1 MARLGTGLAIFALCF
16 ALCNCKVNVIQSLDG
31 TWVGRETDYFD
42 PTLLEY
48 ENVNLVF
55 DGVDTFADIVLNN
68 VTVGSTTNMFVR
80 YVFDVKDI
88 LKAEGNNTIVLK
100 FINAPEVGLK
110 RNEEQLKKYRIPW
123 ECPPD
128 AYRGVCHINMIR
140 KMQASFA
147 WDWGVAL
154 PSMGIWKPVYIE
166 AFDETVI
173 RHLVPRVSKSEDE
186 SKYLITINTYF
197 APNQRNTVSGTLNA
211 KIYLDNNEEVWND
224 FDIFEK
230 SSGDE
235 DIVSSVTLSIDA
247 ALVQLWWPNGYGEQ
261 PLYELA
267 VSFTDGE
274 NGATISKKVNIGFRF
289 VELVEESLEKGQ
301 TFYFK
306 VNGEPIFV
314 KGSNEIPINILPE
327 LGQDRQT
334 IRYLLQSAKEVNM
347 NMLRV
352 WGGGVYESDYFY
364 EIADQL
370 GIMIWQDFMF
380 ACSLY
385 PANELFLADVVAEV
399 DHNIKRLY
407 HHPSIV
413 VYSGNN
419 ENEGV
424 LSDNWYSTADN
435 YDQYK
440 ADYVAL
446 YIETVRAQFERISG
460 GEGVFISSSPSNA
473 KLTENEGWV
482 GQSPSNQYWGDVH
495 FYNYVLDSWNS
506 NSYPIPRFCSE
517 YGYQSF
523 PLEDSWMTATNI
535 TADLKLTSEFMDWR
549 QHHPLGNE
557 EIALLIS
564 ENLQLPD
571 SESEHFSSAF
581 FYLSQIYSAQAIR
594 VETEHYRRYRSYLTE
609 EGNGYTMGALYWQLN
624 DVWWLA
630 CTMEYSCD
638 PPKAFEMPLFH
649 RRDLHETEERS
660 DDPFCNPEN
669 PVKITFE
676 EITSAAY
683 KIRSGI
689 KNTPCEVSFK
699 ERGARYA
706 LLKLSDEEK
715 SRGVIAASLGNHAQ
729 AVCYHGHQL
738 GIPVTGTIALEIL
751 EQVPDIDA
759 IVVPTGGG
767 GLLAGVSVAVKM
779 LNPSV
784 KVIGVE
790 SERCASYSQAM
801 ANGGPTFTPIEGTL
815 ADGLAVPEVGYNAWE
830 TSRNLLDK
838 LVVVKEEYIA
848 LAILRFIENEKCVV
862 EGAGAC
868 GLVLILSGGN
878 IDTTI
883 LGRCL
888 ERGLAAD
895 GRLVKCRVTVSDR
908 PGGIC
913 ELCKMVS
920 SIGVSIKDIVHER
933 AWVAS
938 DVFSVEVIVVCETR
952 DYTHMPALTV
962 GLFFVGIGFML
973 LYYRYFHVRRL
984 MEKPTAKLGPPGGGV
999 FNCRFA
1005 GYAGSNG
1012 SAPNRKK
1019 KKPTTFVPPPS
1030 NGAPPPL
1037 GPVAVPFWRRP
1048 LPSSS
1053 ENEGSSVGSRVN
1065 IHQKLQEKK
1074 QKQLAELKI
1083 IEEEIKQGKLVGP
1096 ESADFDD
1103 RQPIPRV
1110 KKHVEPQLLSLA
1122 SLNNLVSYGVNLN
1135 RRPAPRAPRN
1145 RYVVPSSD
1153 SIPTQLSARR
1163 TPELLL
1169 TPRYLYCDCDGVSG
1183 LALTA
1188 QMPAELAEI
1197 GAVTNG
1203 TAHHSVGSD
1212 LESQISL
1219 PRSYTLPR
1227 EFKYYRRQRMG
1238 RPIQP
1243 VASTNSS
1250 DGDVDSGD
1258 DESDSNPPPPALVR
1272 PLRRA
1277 YRHETQL

>member
-16 ALCNCKVNVIQSLDG
+16 ALCHCKVNVIQSLDG
-31 TWVGRETDYFD
+31 TWVGRETDYWYEFPTTVPGGVYSDLMDLEIIDDVFFGFNDNVTSWVGTINWTYALNFTID

-306 VNGEPIFV
+306 VNGVPIFV

-624 DVWWLA
+624 DVWVAPTWSSIDYTGRWKMLHYFAKSFFANVIVTGHKNLEEQILLYTVNDQLSPIEDVSVLVQIFNYDSPEFRPVHEYRLA
-630 CTMEYSCD
+630 TSLEAGSSQLI
-638 PPKAFEMPLFH
+638 ETI
-649 RRDLHETEERS
+649 ETEDVLQEVGCELTTCFFYFVVQKNASLTYSTAISPENYVFPAKLKNSELSSPDVEIVSVSQTGTKTYEITVRS
-660 DDPFCNPEN
+660 DNIALFVWLDAHAIMGRFSEN
-669 PVKITFE
+669 GFLQVEATR
-676 EITSAAY
+676 T
-683 KIRSGI
+683 
-689 KNTPCEVSFK
+689 VSFHSDQDTNV
-699 ERGARYA
+699 EELQAA
-706 LLKLSDEEK
+706 ITVTHLKH
-715 SRGVIAASLGNHAQ
+715 SRWA
-729 AVCYHGHQL
+729 
-738 GIPVTGTIALEIL
+738 
-751 EQVPDIDA
+751 
-759 IVVPTGGG
+759 
-767 GLLAGVSVAVKM
+767 
-779 LNPSV
+779 
-784 KVIGVE
+784 
-790 SERCASYSQAM
+790 
-801 ANGGPTFTPIEGTL
+801 
-815 ADGLAVPEVGYNAWE
+815 
-830 TSRNLLDK
+830 
-838 LVVVKEEYIA
+838 
-848 LAILRFIENEKCVV
+848 
-862 EGAGAC
+862 
-868 GLVLILSGGN
+868 
-878 IDTTI
+878 
-883 LGRCL
+883 
-888 ERGLAAD
+888 
-895 GRLVKCRVTVSDR
+895 
-908 PGGIC
+908 
-913 ELCKMVS
+913 
-920 SIGVSIKDIVHER
+920 
-933 AWVAS
+933 
-938 DVFSVEVIVVCETR
+938 
-952 DYTHMPALTV
+952 
-962 GLFFVGIGFML
+962 
-973 LYYRYFHVRRL
+973 
-984 MEKPTAKLGPPGGGV
+984 
-999 FNCRFA
+999 
-1005 GYAGSNG
+1005 
-1012 SAPNRKK
+1012 
-1019 KKPTTFVPPPS
+1019 
-1030 NGAPPPL
+1030 
-1037 GPVAVPFWRRP
+1037 
-1048 LPSSS
+1048 
-1053 ENEGSSVGSRVN
+1053 
-1065 IHQKLQEKK
+1065 
-1074 QKQLAELKI
+1074 
-1083 IEEEIKQGKLVGP
+1083 
-1096 ESADFDD
+1096 
-1103 RQPIPRV
+1103 
-1110 KKHVEPQLLSLA
+1110 
-1122 SLNNLVSYGVNLN
+1122 
-1135 RRPAPRAPRN
+1135 
-1145 RYVVPSSD
+1145 
-1153 SIPTQLSARR
+1153 
-1163 TPELLL
+1163 
-1169 TPRYLYCDCDGVSG
+1169 
-1183 LALTA
+1183 
-1188 QMPAELAEI
+1188 
-1197 GAVTNG
+1197 
-1203 TAHHSVGSD
+1203 
-1212 LESQISL
+1212 
-1219 PRSYTLPR
+1219 
-1227 EFKYYRRQRMG
+1227 
-1238 RPIQP
+1238 
-1243 VASTNSS
+1243 
-1250 DGDVDSGD
+1250 
-1258 DESDSNPPPPALVR
+1258 
-1272 PLRRA
+1272 
-1277 YRHETQL
+1277 

>member
-1 MARLGTGLAIFALCF
+1 MFSNKKQTLRNNRVTKYPTCSIGLSGSRSNNMARLGTGLAIFALCF

-31 TWVGRETDYFD
+31 TWVGRETDYWYEF
-42 PTLLEY
+42 PTTVPGGVYSDLMDLEIIDD
-48 ENVNLVF
+48 VF
-55 DGVDTFADIVLNN
+55 FGFNDN
-68 VTVGSTTNMFVR
+68 
-80 YVFDVKDI
+80 
-88 LKAEGNNTIVLK
+88 
-100 FINAPEVGLK
+100 
-110 RNEEQLKKYRIPW
+110 
-123 ECPPD
+123 
-128 AYRGVCHINMIR
+128 
-140 KMQASFA
+140 
-147 WDWGVAL
+147 
-154 PSMGIWKPVYIE
+154 

-557 EIALLIS
+557 EIELLIS

-624 DVWWLA
+624 DVWSFFANVIVTGHKNLEEQILLYTVNDQLSPIEDVSVLVQIFNYDSPEFRPVHEYRLA
-630 CTMEYSCD
+630 TSLEAGSSQLI
-638 PPKAFEMPLFH
+638 ETI
-649 RRDLHETEERS
+649 ETEDVLQEVGCELTTCFFYFVVQKNASLTYSTAISPENYVFPAKLKNSELSSPDVEIVSVSQTGTKTYEITVRS
-660 DDPFCNPEN
+660 DNIALFVWLDTHAIMGRFSEN
-669 PVKITFE
+669 GFLQVEATR
-676 EITSAAY
+676 T
-683 KIRSGI
+683 
-689 KNTPCEVSFK
+689 VSFHSDQDTNV
-699 ERGARYA
+699 EELQAA
-706 LLKLSDEEK
+706 ITVTHLKH
-715 SRGVIAASLGNHAQ
+715 SRWA
-729 AVCYHGHQL
+729 
-738 GIPVTGTIALEIL
+738 
-751 EQVPDIDA
+751 
-759 IVVPTGGG
+759 
-767 GLLAGVSVAVKM
+767 
-779 LNPSV
+779 
-784 KVIGVE
+784 
-790 SERCASYSQAM
+790 
-801 ANGGPTFTPIEGTL
+801 
-815 ADGLAVPEVGYNAWE
+815 
-830 TSRNLLDK
+830 
-838 LVVVKEEYIA
+838 
-848 LAILRFIENEKCVV
+848 
-862 EGAGAC
+862 
-868 GLVLILSGGN
+868 
-878 IDTTI
+878 
-883 LGRCL
+883 
-888 ERGLAAD
+888 
-895 GRLVKCRVTVSDR
+895 
-908 PGGIC
+908 
-913 ELCKMVS
+913 
-920 SIGVSIKDIVHER
+920 
-933 AWVAS
+933 
-938 DVFSVEVIVVCETR
+938 
-952 DYTHMPALTV
+952 
-962 GLFFVGIGFML
+962 
-973 LYYRYFHVRRL
+973 
-984 MEKPTAKLGPPGGGV
+984 
-999 FNCRFA
+999 
-1005 GYAGSNG
+1005 
-1012 SAPNRKK
+1012 
-1019 KKPTTFVPPPS
+1019 
-1030 NGAPPPL
+1030 
-1037 GPVAVPFWRRP
+1037 
-1048 LPSSS
+1048 
-1053 ENEGSSVGSRVN
+1053 
-1065 IHQKLQEKK
+1065 
-1074 QKQLAELKI
+1074 
-1083 IEEEIKQGKLVGP
+1083 
-1096 ESADFDD
+1096 
-1103 RQPIPRV
+1103 
-1110 KKHVEPQLLSLA
+1110 
-1122 SLNNLVSYGVNLN
+1122 
-1135 RRPAPRAPRN
+1135 
-1145 RYVVPSSD
+1145 
-1153 SIPTQLSARR
+1153 
-1163 TPELLL
+1163 
-1169 TPRYLYCDCDGVSG
+1169 
-1183 LALTA
+1183 
-1188 QMPAELAEI
+1188 
-1197 GAVTNG
+1197 
-1203 TAHHSVGSD
+1203 
-1212 LESQISL
+1212 
-1219 PRSYTLPR
+1219 
-1227 EFKYYRRQRMG
+1227 
-1238 RPIQP
+1238 
-1243 VASTNSS
+1243 
-1250 DGDVDSGD
+1250 
-1258 DESDSNPPPPALVR
+1258 
-1272 PLRRA
+1272 
-1277 YRHETQL
+1277 